1 MQRKS
6 NTLNYLCKL
15 LYSTTPFCQ
24 HKNSCIM
31 NMLRGMIEA
40 FTKTFLAKLCL
51 NAIMLVMSSKKIIKS
66 EYKIKLVFN
75 ILINRT
81 NFHLG
86 LFMGI
91 QTFLIKCI
99 QCLLRTIRQ
108 NEDGWNAAISGFIG
122 GGLSFITQNPHV
134 QNILRIYL
142 FARATE
148 CLYQIGIKLVFR
160 GKNIFKQ
167 KKKVL
172 QSQKSAIIAYGFF
185 FEPDIIP
192 MDTFKMYENFSQQ
205 TLVDQVWHMC
215 NVQQYRNRCNV

>member
-6 NTLNYLCKL
+6 NTLKYLCKL

-24 HKNSCIM
+24 HNHSCIM
-31 NMLRGMIEA
+31 NMSKGMIEA
-40 FTKTFLAKLCL
+40 FTKAFLAKLCL

-66 EYKIKLVFN
+66 QQKIKLVFN

-86 LFMGI
+86 LFMGT

-108 NEDGWNAAISGFIG
+108 KEDGWNAAISGFIG
-122 GGLSFITQNPHV
+122 GGLSFITQKPHV
-134 QNILRIYL
+134 QNILRVYL

-148 CLYQIGIKLVFR
+148 CLYQIGIQRKYYNHR
-160 GKNIFKQ
+160 KANT
-167 KKKVL
+167 
-172 QSQKSAIIAYGFF
+172 AIAFILMTAVIAYGFF
-185 FEPDIIP
+185 FEPDILP